1 MPTKGVI
8 AMTGISLLR
17 MFWLSLCSMITLFY
31 LFQLI
36 AGRRWLSLSEA
47 ENKVG
52 YGLMALGMTFMLVP
66 VGGLPSDLLRGNSVV
81 FAVAALWWT
90 CRLFVRRPLLA
101 LLFGKSG
108 ECSTIQ
114 SDGIHVFMHGGMC
127 YMFLLMSDMA
137 FSMTQPAAFVTCIFF
152 VSFALLTFFSGR
164 EIAKALQMARRGW
177 RQLGTPLAHALM
189 NGMMCWMFLE
199 MIAMTMSMR

>member
-1 MPTKGVI
+1 
-8 AMTGISLLR
+8 MTGIGLLR
-17 MFWLSLCSMITLFY
+17 MFWLSLCIMITLFY

-66 VGGLPSDLLRGNSVV
+66 VGGLPSDLLRGNIVL
-81 FAVAALWWT
+81 FAVTALWWT
-90 CRLFVRRPLLA
+90 CRLFVRKPLLA

-127 YMFLLMSDMA
+127 YMFLLMSNMA
-137 FSMTQPAAFVTCIFF
+137 FSMTQPATSVTCIFF

-164 EIAKALQMARRGW
+164 EIAKELQMTRKDW
-177 RQLGTPLAHALM
+177 RQLSTTLAHALM
-189 NGMMCWMFLE
+189 NGVMCWMFLE